1 MRRDVRYGSKAD
13 IGEVRLMSALP
24 PKSGHCLSVSGCPLC
39 AKSGHWPRPLTPDW
53 AFNSAATAA
62 AEPSLYP
69 AENWRAAH
77 GTARQLTYVKPHYR
91 FAPWATRRVIGSEA
105 VVANC

>member
-1 MRRDVRYGSKAD
+1 MNPKQRQPPQLLFESWSRKRRRCRALCQKRTLASSADVRT
-13 IGEVRLMSALP
+13 R
-24 PKSGHCLSVSGCPLC
+24 
-39 AKSGHWPRPLTPDW
+39 

-62 AEPSLYP
+62 AEPSLSP